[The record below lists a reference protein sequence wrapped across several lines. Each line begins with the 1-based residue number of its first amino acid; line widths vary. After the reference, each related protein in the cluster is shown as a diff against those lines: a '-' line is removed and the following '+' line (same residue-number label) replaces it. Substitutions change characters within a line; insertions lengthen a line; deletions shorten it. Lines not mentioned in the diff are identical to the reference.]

1 MQREKIEEF
10 VFRDLSGFQRS
21 SELRL
26 WLAAAVM
33 GLEPI
38 FHGSGGSKAY
48 DGSRNERF
56 VSTRLIDGFHGEE
69 KIDRGDKSTGDM
81 QREKIEEFVFL
92 DLSSFQRSSEF
103 LPWLAAAVMGLEPIF
118 HGS

>member
-10 VFRDLSGFQRS
+10 VFLDLSSFQRS
-21 SELRL
+21 SELRP
-26 WLAAAVM
+26 WLAATVM

-48 DGSRNERF
+48 DGSRNERLI
-56 VSTRLIDGFHGEE
+56 STRLIDGVYGEE

-81 QREKIEEFVFL
+81 SL
-92 DLSSFQRSSEF
+92 FQGSSE
-103 LPWLAAAVMGLEPIF
+103 LHPWVAAAMKGLEPIF
-118 HGS
+118 HGYC